1 MGLCLCTESN
11 EFCFG
16 ENEEN
21 QIKIGRDKNKQN
33 GSVPTNN
40 VNEYTPMKCIDEEE
54 EEKEN
59 KFNVEKIPTKNS
71 NFNLYQKN
79 NNITKSNDNVLL
91 EDI

>member
-59 KFNVEKIPTKNS
+59 KFNDR
-71 NFNLYQKN
+71 Y
-79 NNITKSNDNVLL
+79 
-91 EDI
+91 